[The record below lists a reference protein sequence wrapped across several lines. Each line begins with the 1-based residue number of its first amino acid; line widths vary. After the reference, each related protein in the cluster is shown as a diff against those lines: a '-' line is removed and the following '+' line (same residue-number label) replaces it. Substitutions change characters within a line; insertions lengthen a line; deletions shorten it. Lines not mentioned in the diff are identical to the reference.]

1 MNNIVCFHNPEEEN
15 GWLSNWYLS
24 NFRVQNICFTSMEQ
38 YLMYQK
44 AIVFNDINTANTILE
59 EHNPAVI
66 KQLGRKINNYDELI
80 WNGISQIIAYRGI
93 LEKFTQNEE
102 LGKKLAETESA
113 ILAECAVNDKIWGIG
128 KSMKDPERFDMHKWT
143 GQNLLGFTTMQ
154 VRNHFFLEGK
164 DSSK

>member
-66 KQLGRKINNYDELI
+66 KQLGRNINNYDEVI
-80 WNGISQIIAYRGI
+80 WNGIRQIIAYRGI

-113 ILAECAVNDKIWGIG
+113 ILAECAV
-128 KSMKDPERFDMHKWT
+128 
-143 GQNLLGFTTMQ
+143 
-154 VRNHFFLEGK
+154 
-164 DSSK
+164 